1 MKYVNKK
8 FRVILALLLFAVLPY
23 SAHLLNKK
31 YSPTSRGPASD
42 SALTEAIAAASFDL
56 SETSPEDFKKA
67 FKYQILKDVSV
78 KTMDQSQQLY
88 LGLFLIKN
96 EKGEPVFVCDQYPTL
111 DLIFAADGVAI
122 SGEIPHMIVRSPC
135 LVAHDQKHIES
146 YPIPLQRIY
155 QSPLSHEF
163 VIESVNSQESGR
175 IYFRG
180 VVERWP
186 QDWNLVGIKLY
197 GKNPTNVL
205 EINGYE
211 VISVLGEP
219 LTISVSP

>member
-8 FRVILALLLFAVLPY
+8 FRVILAILFLAVLPY
-23 SAHLLNKK
+23 SAHLLNKN
-31 YSPTSRGPASD
+31 YSSPRGPAST
-42 SALTEAIAAASFDL
+42 SSLEEAIANASFDL
-56 SETSPEDFKKA
+56 SETAPEDFKKA

-78 KTMDQSQQLY
+78 QKTDQGFQLF

-122 SGEIPHMIVRSPC
+122 SGEIPHMIVRTDC
-135 LVAHDQKHIES
+135 LVAYDQKHIES
-146 YPIPLQRIY
+146 YPIPLDRIVK
-155 QSPLSHEF
+155 SPLSHEF
-163 VIESVNSQESGR
+163 VIQSLNSPKDGR
-175 IYFRG
+175 VYFRN
-180 VVERWP
+180 VVDSWP
-186 QDWNLVGIKLY
+186 TDWNLVGIKLY
-197 GKNPTNVL
+197 GKNSANVL

-219 LTISVSP
+219 VTISVSP